1 MDEEELNGLRA
12 KVREKDEECRKF
24 KARMGR
30 KKQLEIAKQRE
41 RDKNGD
47 VRNEKGKD
55 SGTSAPKRKSV
66 TFGGNAVDG
75 GKAMIKNGEKSRNS
89 CFTSKDPPN
98 SLSKGVAN
106 NPSKVDN
113 FATANTSNV
122 ADGVC
127 ESVSSSSTQKRQPSA
142 SGVTQ
147 IPRKKKCMSS
157 GSLLGLLPAKETEPR
172 NKDTE
177 TEEGSLFDPSE
188 ARDQLRKQ
196 LEEAEKLEIKAVE
209 LRRKMFGSRIVSR
222 TDVGDLGKDVKSLK
236 RVFPCGGVMAAILDD
251 REDVWANADNNATG
265 RPGEPPENLLLVKP
279 YHWKPFK
286 GYADVNNSSGNDL
299 SKSDDG
305 PNLIHPT
312 INDEEDD
319 MQLLWTADILHRLHE
334 RYYSTNS
341 EEDGPSSLRKNPATV
356 PSLLQAMRKET
367 FLRFP
372 PVKLVFSGLIPINM
386 QKQAEIRPPV
396 VRYAEELGATVLPEI
411 SREVTHLVAARDRSE
426 KTKQARTEVP
436 GCYIVHT
443 SWLMECFWS
452 ISRRDVRPHHMGP
465 MPSSSQYVKQCA
477 NAISKK
483 ANAPSNQHKKDNII
497 EILDSDEEDSDEDS
511 SEDDFAA
518 DLERSFAC

>member
-236 RVFPCGGVMAAILDD
+236 RVFPCGGVM
-251 REDVWANADNNATG
+251 
-265 RPGEPPENLLLVKP
+265 
-279 YHWKPFK
+279 
-286 GYADVNNSSGNDL
+286 
-299 SKSDDG
+299 
-305 PNLIHPT
+305 
-312 INDEEDD
+312 
-319 MQLLWTADILHRLHE
+319 
-334 RYYSTNS
+334 
-341 EEDGPSSLRKNPATV
+341 
-356 PSLLQAMRKET
+356 
-367 FLRFP
+367 
-372 PVKLVFSGLIPINM
+372 
-386 QKQAEIRPPV
+386 
-396 VRYAEELGATVLPEI
+396 VR
-411 SREVTHLVAARDRSE
+411 
-426 KTKQARTEVP
+426 
-436 GCYIVHT
+436 
-443 SWLMECFWS
+443 
-452 ISRRDVRPHHMGP
+452 
-465 MPSSSQYVKQCA
+465 
-477 NAISKK
+477 
-483 ANAPSNQHKKDNII
+483 
-497 EILDSDEEDSDEDS
+497 
-511 SEDDFAA
+511 
-518 DLERSFAC
+518 